1 MSQVFHE
8 IEKKIIRLLKEN
20 TKLTPEKIEKTS
32 GLSPDQVRRGI
43 EWLKLKNLAHV
54 DESKQIYLILGKNGL
69 EASSK
74 GLPERQLI
82 DLLKEK
88 PRKLNELKQ
97 ELKSIFSP
105 AMGIARKNNWI
116 ETDGENVS
124 LKNPPSNI
132 LEEKIIS
139 KIGKNK
145 IPVSEIE
152 DKKTLEFFDDVT
164 LNYCLAIASL

>member
-54 DESKQIYLILGKNGL
+54 DESKEIYLRLGKNGL
-69 EASSK
+69 EANSK
-74 GLPERQLI
+74 GLPERQLLN
-82 DLLKEK
+82 LLKEK
-88 PRKLNELKQ
+88 PKKINELKK
-97 ELKSIFSP
+97 ELKFIFGP

-124 LKNPPSNI
+124 LKNHP
-132 LEEKIIS
+132 
-139 KIGKNK
+139 
-145 IPVSEIE
+145 SEIVW
-152 DKKTLEFFDDVT
+152 KK
-164 LNYCLAIASL
+164 